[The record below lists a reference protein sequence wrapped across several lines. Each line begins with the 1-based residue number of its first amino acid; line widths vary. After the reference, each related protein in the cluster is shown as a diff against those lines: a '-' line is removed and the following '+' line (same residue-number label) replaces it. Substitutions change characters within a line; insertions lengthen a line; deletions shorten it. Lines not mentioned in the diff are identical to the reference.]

1 MELNKALTG
10 QRMDEWI
17 QLFNVETVDDLK
29 MLETMTKNPG
39 ILEAVKEV
47 RHMSLG
53 RWARAMYDGHMK
65 MVRDQQARD
74 AYVRDSGAEQER
86 ARLSTLIARMDA
98 AGEGDQVARLQD
110 PEFVQEMLKKMI
122 CKSFCE
128 EAGP

>member
-1 MELNKALTG
+1 MFFALFRLFPARLPRTHQTAQAEQADADAG
-10 QRMDEWI
+10 QQVGQGQHTAGGLKQGLG
-17 QLFNVETVDDLK
+17 QLQ
-29 MLETMTKNPG
+29 P
-39 ILEAVKEV
+39 
-47 RHMSLG
+47 
-53 RWARAMYDGHMK
+53 
-65 MVRDQQARD
+65 
-74 AYVRDSGAEQER
+74 GAEQER

>member
-1 MELNKALTG
+1 
-10 QRMDEWI
+10 
-17 QLFNVETVDDLK
+17 

-86 ARLSTLIARMDA
+86 AQTVHLDCQHGCCRGGRSGCPF
-98 AGEGDQVARLQD
+98 AGSGIRTGNV
-110 PEFVQEMLKKMI
+110 KKI
-122 CKSFCE
+122 
-128 EAGP
+128 

>member
-1 MELNKALTG
+1 
-10 QRMDEWI
+10 
-17 QLFNVETVDDLK
+17 
-29 MLETMTKNPG
+29 MTKNPG

-86 ARLSTLIARMDA
+86 ARLSTLIAQHGCCRGGRSGCPF
-98 AGEGDQVARLQD
+98 AGSGIRTGNV
-110 PEFVQEMLKKMI
+110 KKI
-122 CKSFCE
+122 
-128 EAGP
+128 

>member
-1 MELNKALTG
+1 
-10 QRMDEWI
+10 
-17 QLFNVETVDDLK
+17 
-29 MLETMTKNPG
+29 MLETMTKNLG

-65 MVRDQQARD
+65 MVRDQHARD
-74 AYVRDSGAEQER
+74 AYVWDSGAEQER

>member
-1 MELNKALTG
+1 
-10 QRMDEWI
+10 
-17 QLFNVETVDDLK
+17 

-65 MVRDQQARD
+65 MVWDQQARD

-110 PEFVQEMLKKMI
+110 PEFVQEMLKKYDL
-122 CKSFCE
+122 
-128 EAGP
+128 